1 MRKVKELF
9 EKVQMFSNGFIAC
22 IVCLFVIALGL
33 ALAFGF
39 ICFKAWLVMLLWN
52 WVMVGLFSLPALSF
66 WYAVGISLLIS
77 LLFKSRKI
85 STEE

>member
-33 ALAFGF
+33 GLGFGF
-39 ICFKAWLVMLLWN
+39 LCLKAWVVMLLWN
-52 WVMVGLFSLPALSF
+52 WVMVGLFSLPALGF
-66 WYAVGISLLIS
+66 WYAVGISLLTS

>member
-9 EKVQMFSNGFIAC
+9 ERVQMFSNGFIAC

-33 ALAFGF
+33 GFGF
-39 ICFKAWLVMLLWN
+39 GFLCLKAWLVMLLWN
-52 WVMVGLFSLPALSF
+52 WVMVGLFSLPVLGF

-77 LLFKSRKI
+77 LLFKSFKI